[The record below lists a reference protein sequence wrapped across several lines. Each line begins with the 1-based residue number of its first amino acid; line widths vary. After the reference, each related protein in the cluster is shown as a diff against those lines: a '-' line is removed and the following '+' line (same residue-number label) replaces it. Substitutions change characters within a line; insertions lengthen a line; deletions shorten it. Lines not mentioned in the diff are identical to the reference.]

1 MANKTTVALNMDQYK
16 EIIETMKSGGVGFR
30 PNNRIATALVL
41 EANLGLRIEDILNL
55 KLKDIISDGSRYRL
69 NIKEKKTG
77 KKRTFTVPVPIY
89 NYIKVYAIDNG
100 IKENELLIPIGE
112 RAVQSILVKLR
123 ITFAM
128 KI

>member
-69 NIKEKKTG
+69 NKK
-77 KKRTFTVPVPIY
+77 KKRPAKKGPLPFLCRSTTISKSMP
-89 NYIKVYAIDNG
+89 
-100 IKENELLIPIGE
+100 LIM
-112 RAVQSILVKLR
+112 A
-123 ITFAM
+123 
-128 KI
+128 